1 MAVFYSVSK
10 INEYIS
16 KIFEEDHILK
26 DVNLC
31 GEVFS
36 ISEKSDN
43 FYITLKDD
51 KASIAAVA
59 FGKYDR
65 RLYEEVRK
73 IEVGMKVKVNGSIKV
88 YKERGS
94 YQIYIKTI
102 EEEGLGEIYQKFA
115 KVFAKLKQAGY
126 FDESYKKP
134 IPEYVQKLGVVTS
147 GTGAAIEDI
156 KKIAYAKN
164 PHIEII
170 LVPSLVQ
177 GADAPIDLVKSIQIV
192 DTLGCDCVIVGRGGG
207 SKEDLDAF
215 NDERVAMAIWN
226 MKTPVISAVGHEVDS
241 VITDFIAD
249 SFAPTPTAASD
260 MAVFDYNEFVS
271 EVESYKKMMEDIL
284 YDTIAEIKN
293 RINVNKLKLES
304 LSPKNK
310 IESYKKNLINYKK
323 LIKDNMS
330 HKIVLAVNRLKIIT
344 ERIDGL
350 SPLKRIYEGYSY
362 VTNEKGK
369 NIKSIKD
376 IKTGASMRTRV
387 SDGYI
392 ISTVDNLEKLSKNER

>member
-1 MAVFYSVSK
+1 
-10 INEYIS
+10 
-16 KIFEEDHILK
+16 
-26 DVNLC
+26 
-31 GEVFS
+31 
-36 ISEKSDN
+36 
-43 FYITLKDD
+43 
-51 KASIAAVA
+51 
-59 FGKYDR
+59 
-65 RLYEEVRK
+65 
-73 IEVGMKVKVNGSIKV
+73 
-88 YKERGS
+88 
-94 YQIYIKTI
+94 
-102 EEEGLGEIYQKFA
+102 
-115 KVFAKLKQAGY
+115 
-126 FDESYKKP
+126 
-134 IPEYVQKLGVVTS
+134 
-147 GTGAAIEDI
+147 
-156 KKIAYAKN
+156 
-164 PHIEII
+164 
-170 LVPSLVQ
+170 
-177 GADAPIDLVKSIQIV
+177 
-192 DTLGCDCVIVGRGGG
+192 
-207 SKEDLDAF
+207 
-215 NDERVAMAIWN
+215 
-226 MKTPVISAVGHEVDS
+226 
-241 VITDFIAD
+241 
-249 SFAPTPTAASD
+249 